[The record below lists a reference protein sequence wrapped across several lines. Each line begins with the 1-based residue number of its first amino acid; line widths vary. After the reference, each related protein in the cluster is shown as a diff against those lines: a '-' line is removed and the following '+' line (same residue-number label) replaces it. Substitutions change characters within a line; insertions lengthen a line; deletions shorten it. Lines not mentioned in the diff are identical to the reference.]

1 MMSWR
6 KIKPGDF
13 GKYLRKEK
21 NTPIEETV
29 LKLTK
34 TIPLTTAEL
43 VTCVDQKKV
52 PKREEDILTQL
63 YDGTEDTY
71 LTLADQAQILHIQY
85 PVLQAVG
92 NLYLNKQISFQRF

>member
-1 MMSWR
+1 M
-6 KIKPGDF
+6 
-13 GKYLRKEK
+13 GKRRNVKEK
-21 NTPIEETV
+21 NTAIEETV

-34 TIPLTTAEL
+34 AIPLTTAEL

-52 PKREEDILTQL
+52 AKREDEVFTQL

-92 NLYLNKQISFQRF
+92 NLYLKKQISFQRF